1 MTNTALILAQ
11 WLPGMAHVIGR
22 RQSLRRSNLRLI
34 VTLWAVLQI
43 ALASSLPG
51 RASAAP
57 LPADVEPA
65 AATAVVI
72 NEIHYD
78 PTPAARTLE
87 YVELFNAGAQ
97 SIDLTGWRLE
107 GGVDFDFPVGTT
119 LPANGFLVVA
129 LEPAAVTAAYGV
141 APVFGPWQGRLANDG
156 DTLLLRD
163 GRAQEVDRVAYGVGF
178 PWPVTGY
185 SADHA
190 INLINYGHD
199 NAIPGA
205 WRAGPP
211 TPGAHNAG
219 LTDNPPPFVH
229 SVDHQPQAPR
239 STDAVSIRAR
249 VTDSDGVAAV
259 TLWLQIVR
267 PGAYIR
273 IDTPAYAATWTPY
286 TMQPAGGDLYTLTL
300 PADAVQHRNL
310 VRYRVEATDA
320 VGRRVMTPAAEDP
333 QPNFALYVYDGM
345 PAWIGAVNPVPGAV
359 VGAYDFN
366 QMRALPTYQLIATNL
381 DVLNAQFLPGTTFFE
396 GYMGDDYLWRG
407 TLVYDGVVYDH
418 IGFRARGQAY
428 RYATGKNKWK
438 FNFLPGHRFQAKDNY
453 GRPYP
458 VKWDKL
464 NLASG
469 MQHAN
474 RGYRGEHGLFE
485 ALSARVFT
493 LTGTP
498 APATHFTH
506 FRVVD
511 QVYETS
517 TNQYDTDFWG
527 LYLAVEE
534 PDGRFLAA
542 RDLPDGNLYKMDAW
556 TGELENQGDDQP
568 GDKSDLIDFMNA
580 YTWFNPDAAWWRAAF
595 DLESYYRFRS
605 ALEAVSHYDVDEGKN
620 YFYFHNPLDGKWAI
634 WPWDLDLTW
643 SDTFWG
649 VGNEPFRDRVL
660 NRPEF
665 ALGYQN
671 QLRAVRDLVFNAEQ
685 MNLLIDELTAMI
697 DTPIGGIAMVDA
709 DRAMWDYNPIQ
720 ESRYVIKDR
729 ARLGAFY
736 RQTPTRDFA
745 GMVQLMRDWVTNRS
759 AWIDQTLLTDQAYP
773 ATPTVNYTG
782 RAGFPADDLTFAPSA
797 FNSPQGAAFAGI
809 QWLAAPVAWPG
820 LSGYVAGTPY
830 RYEAETAWTSSV
842 YTTFTSS
849 FIVPPGVCAD
859 GDTCRVRVRM
869 LDSTG
874 RWSHWSAP
882 QQFVV
887 GAPAMVV
894 TNALQITEI
903 MYNPPDWGNV
913 PGEELEFIEVQN
925 IGTTA
930 LDLSNIRLSNAVS
943 YTFPIGTK
951 LASGAFFVL
960 AENMTHFHARYGL
973 HADGQFSGQ
982 LNNGG
987 ETLEVRDAFDRVIA
1001 SIAYDDKDGWPTY
1014 ADGLGYSLV
1023 TNSPGLIMD
1032 AGQPESW
1039 RASTVR
1045 GGSPGADDPVAVM
1058 LNEFNFDAATKQLTA
1073 IELYNPAPH
1082 PVDVSGWAVTERWSS
1097 AANYGAS
1104 PGNAARFPANTVIP
1118 ATGYLIVP
1126 VAALSRPLTFGAGPG
1141 VLVLNAV
1148 AVAGWLTGYLHG
1160 VTVYAP
1166 AFTDSLGR
1174 TLLADGSSALTP
1186 QTGSPGAANDAP
1198 HVAPVTITKLKLLP
1212 DGAAQWVELTNHSDA
1227 PVTLYAASDPMTT
1240 WMIDGLIFRFPPG
1253 MTLGAHTR
1261 TLVSNALPYSL
1272 CTGADAPQ
1280 GRRVT
1285 GVMAAPPAP
1294 GGGAL
1299 RLLAPHI
1306 AATGVTYLLVDEVR
1320 FDGVERL
1327 QMTPGATYWQRSADD
1342 APGIDPASWQAAT
1355 APLTSA
1361 DVPAGA
1367 ANLCA
1372 FDVYRDGDDRIQVEW
1387 VAHDL
1392 QPGEHFVLWRSM
1404 SFDRAAAEP
1413 VADDNQT
1420 RTTTA
1425 PGVFRWSDD
1434 DTPPD
1439 AQPFYW
1445 LQLVADGGAADVAV
1459 AGVRT
1464 PMSVSYLPIVAQ
1476 QP

>member
-1 MTNTALILAQ
+1 M
-11 WLPGMAHVIGR
+11 
-22 RQSLRRSNLRLI
+22 RLI
-34 VTLWAVLQI
+34 NLQLTIILYTVLQI
-43 ALASSLPG
+43 ALVSCLPG
-51 RASAAP
+51 RTSAAP
-57 LPADVEPA
+57 LSTDVEPA
-65 AATAVVI
+65 AATTIVI

-78 PTPAARTLE
+78 PTPAASTLE

-97 SIDLTGWRLE
+97 SIDLAGWRLE

-119 LPANGFLVVA
+119 LAANGFLVVA
-129 LEPAAVTAAYGV
+129 LDPAGVGAAYDV
-141 APVFGPWQGRLANDG
+141 QAVLGPFQGRLANEG
-156 DTLLLRD
+156 DQLTLRNA
-163 GRAQEVDRVAYGVGF
+163 RAQVIDTVEYGTGF

-185 SADHA
+185 TADHA
-190 INLINYGHD
+190 INLINYGYD

-205 WRAGPP
+205 WRAGAP
-211 TPGAHNAG
+211 TPGAPNAG

-239 STDAVSIRAR
+239 GTDAVAIRAR
-249 VTDSDGVAAV
+249 ITDSDGVATV

-273 IDTPAYAATWTPY
+273 IDAPAYAATWTPY

-300 PADAVQHRNL
+300 PVDAVQHRNL
-310 VRYRVEATDA
+310 VRYRVEAVDG

-333 QPNFALYVYDGM
+333 QPNFALYVYDGA
-345 PAWIGAVNPVPGAV
+345 PAWVGAINPAPGAV
-359 VGAYDFN
+359 VGAYDFD
-366 QMRALPTYQLIATNL
+366 QMRALPVYQLIARNI
-381 DVLNAQFLPGTTFFE
+381 DVVDAQFIPDSPRGE

-458 VKWDKL
+458 VTWDKL

-493 LTGTP
+493 LAGTP

-542 RDLPDGNLYKMDAW
+542 RDLPDGNLYKMNAW
-556 TGELENQGDDQP
+556 TGELENQGDGQP

-580 YTWFNPDAAWWRAAF
+580 YTWFNPDNAWWRTTF
-595 DLESYYRFRS
+595 DLESYYRFRA

-649 VGNEPFRDRVL
+649 MGNEPFRDRVL

-665 ALGYQN
+665 SLEYQN
-671 QLRAVRDLVFNAEQ
+671 QLRAVRDLIFNTEQ
-685 MNLLIDELTAMI
+685 MNLLIDELTAVI
-697 DTPIGGIAMVDA
+697 DTPTGGIAMVDA
-709 DRAMWDYNPIQ
+709 DRAMWDYNPILD
-720 ESRYVIKDR
+720 SRYVIEDR
-729 ARLGAFY
+729 ARKGMFY

-745 GMVQLMRDWVTNRS
+745 GMVRLMRDWVTKRS

-773 ATPTVNYTG
+773 ATPTMSFTG
-782 RAGFPADDLTFAPSA
+782 RAGFPADDLTFAPGVFS
-797 FNSPQGAAFAGI
+797 SPRGAAFAGI
-809 QWLAAPVAWPG
+809 QWMAAPVAWPG
-820 LSGYVAGTPY
+820 LPGYVAGTPY
-830 RYEAETAWTSSV
+830 RYEIETAWTSSV
-842 YTTFTSS
+842 YTTFTPS
-849 FIVPPGVCAD
+849 FTVPPGVCAV
-859 GDTCRVRVRM
+859 GDTCRVRVRT

-887 GAPAMVV
+887 GAPAVAV
-894 TNALQITEI
+894 TTALQITEI
-903 MYNPPDWGNV
+903 MYNPPDWGNF
-913 PGEELEFIEVQN
+913 PGDELEFIEIKN
-925 IGTTA
+925 IGTAPLELT
-930 LDLSNIRLSNAVS
+930 NVRLTNAVS
-943 YTFPIGTK
+943 YTFPVSAK
-951 LASGAFFVL
+951 LAPGAFLLL
-960 AENMTHFHARYGL
+960 AENTTRFQARYGL

-1001 SIAYDDKDGWPTY
+1001 SLAYDDKDGWPTY
-1014 ADGLGYSLV
+1014 ADGLGYSLA
-1023 TNSPGLIMD
+1023 TNNPGVIMG

-1039 RASTVR
+1039 RASTMH
-1045 GGSPGADDPVAVM
+1045 GGSPGADDPVAVV
-1058 LNEFNFDAATKQLTA
+1058 LNEFFFDAATKQLSA

-1082 PVDVSGWAVTERWSS
+1082 PVDVSGWAVTERWAG

-1104 PGNAARFPANTVIP
+1104 PGNVARFPANTVLP
-1118 ATGYLIVP
+1118 AHGYLAVP
-1126 VAALSRPLTFGAGPG
+1126 VADLSRPLTFGAGPG
-1141 VLVLNAV
+1141 VLVLRSV
-1148 AVAGWLTGYLHG
+1148 AAGDWLTGYLHG
-1160 VTVYAP
+1160 FTVYAP
-1166 AFTDSLGR
+1166 AFADSLGR
-1174 TLLADGSSALTP
+1174 TVLADGSTALTP
-1186 QTGSPGAANDAP
+1186 QIGTPSAANGAP
-1198 HVAPVTITKLKLLP
+1198 HVAPVTITKIKLLP
-1212 DGAAQWVELTNHSDA
+1212 DGAAKWVELTNHGDA
-1227 PVTLYAASDPMTT
+1227 PVALYAASDPTST
-1240 WMIDGLIFRFPPG
+1240 WVIDGLLFRFPPG
-1253 MTLGAHTR
+1253 VTLGAHER
-1261 TLVSNALPYSL
+1261 LLVTNALPYTL
-1272 CTGADAPQ
+1272 CTNADAPQ
-1280 GRRVT
+1280 GRLVT
-1285 GVMAAPPAP
+1285 GVMAAPPAQ

-1299 RLLAPHI
+1299 RLLAPHH
-1306 AATGVTYLLVDEVR
+1306 AANGVTYLLVDEVR
-1320 FDGVERL
+1320 FDSVERL
-1327 QMTPGATYWQRSADD
+1327 QMTPGATYWQRSADG
-1342 APGIDPASWQAAT
+1342 APGIDPASWQAAS
-1355 APLTSA
+1355 APLTAA
-1361 DVPAGA
+1361 DVAIPPVD
-1367 ANLCA
+1367 LCT
-1372 FDVYRDGDDRIQVEW
+1372 FDVHRNADDRVQVEW

-1392 QPGEHFVLWRSM
+1392 QPGQHLVLWRSM

-1413 VADDNQT
+1413 VADDAQASAL
-1420 RTTTA
+1420 TA
-1425 PGVFRWSDD
+1425 PGFFRWSDD
-1434 DTPPD
+1434 DAPPD
-1439 AQPFYW
+1439 AAPFYW
-1445 LQLVADGGAADVAV
+1445 LQLVSDAGAVDVA
-1459 AGVRT
+1459 ASGVRT
-1464 PMSVSYLPIVAQ
+1464 PMSVNYLPIVAQ